1 MTLAK
6 RIDGKTISAALEAD
20 LTQEVATLAPDAG
33 RPPGLAVIIAGA
45 DPASELYV
53 KRKIEACG
61 RVGVRSFDFHLPPT
75 ATQADV
81 LAVVQQL
88 NDDPNVDGILVQLPL
103 PGGVDSD
110 AILSTIR
117 PDKDVDGFHPINL
130 GNLLI
135 GRPGLTP
142 ATPTGVMELLKRY
155 EIPLAG
161 KDAVVIGRSVI
172 VGKPMAMLLTNAD
185 ATVTL
190 CHSRTRDLAD
200 KIRAADL
207 VVAAVGRPHMVTPDM
222 IKPGAVV
229 IDVGTNR
236 LPDGK
241 LAGDVHPDVAN
252 VAGWLTPV
260 PGGVGPM
267 TIGILLMNTVKAY
280 RVHIAKPS
288 AV

>member
-1 MTLAK
+1 MTLAQ
-6 RIDGKTISAALEAD
+6 RIDGKAVSAALEAD
-20 LTQEVATLAPDAG
+20 LTREVAELAPAAG
-33 RPPGLAVIIAGA
+33 RPPGLAVIIAGE
-45 DPASELYV
+45 DPASALYV

-61 RVGVRSFDFHLPPT
+61 RVGVRSFDFHLAET
-75 ATQADV
+75 ASQQEV
-81 LAVVQQL
+81 LALVTQL
-88 NDDPNVDGILVQLPL
+88 NKDPNVDGILVQLPL
-103 PGGVDSD
+103 PGGVDPET
-110 AILSTIR
+110 ILQTIH

-142 ATPTGVMELLKRY
+142 ATPTGVMELLRRY
-155 EIPLAG
+155 ALSPSGL
-161 KDAVVIGRSVI
+161 DAVVVGRSNI

-190 CHSRTRDLAD
+190 CHSRTRDLAA
-200 KIRAADL
+200 KVRQADL
-207 VVAAVGRPHMVTPDM
+207 VVAAVGRPHMITPDM
-222 IKPGAVV
+222 IKPGAIV

-267 TIGILLMNTVKAY
+267 TIGILLMNTLKAY
-280 RVHIAKPS
+280 RLHIAKPS

>member
-1 MTLAK
+1 MTQAT
-6 RIDGKTISAALEAD
+6 RIDGKAISAALEAD
-20 LTQEVATLAPDAG
+20 LVRDAAELTSLGG
-33 RPPGLAVIIAGA
+33 RPPGLAVIIAGQ
-45 DPASELYV
+45 DPASALYV
-53 KRKIEACG
+53 KRKIQACE
-61 RVGVRSFDFHLPPT
+61 RVGVRSFDFHLDDDAKP
-75 ATQADV
+75 DEV
-81 LAVVQQL
+81 LALVKQL

-103 PGGVDSD
+103 PGNMTPEP
-110 AILSTIR
+110 ILEAIR

-135 GRPGLTP
+135 GRETLTP

-172 VGKPMAMLLTNAD
+172 VGKPMAMLLVNAD

-190 CHSRTRDLAD
+190 CHSRTRDLAE
-200 KIRAADL
+200 KVRRADL
-207 VVAAVGRPHMVTPDM
+207 VVAAVGRPHMITPDM

-241 LAGDVHPDVAN
+241 LVGDVHPDVAQ

-267 TIGILLMNTVKAY
+267 TIGILLKNTLKAY
-280 RVHIAKPS
+280 RMHIAPPS

>member
-1 MTLAK
+1 MTQAQ
-6 RIDGKTISAALEAD
+6 RIDGKAVSAALEAD
-20 LTQEVATLAPDAG
+20 LTREVAELAPAAG
-33 RPPGLAVIIAGA
+33 RPPGLAVIIAGE
-45 DPASELYV
+45 DPASALYV

-61 RVGVRSFDFHLPPT
+61 RVGVRSFDFRLPET
-75 ATQADV
+75 ATQQEV
-81 LAVVQQL
+81 LALVSQL
-88 NDDPNVDGILVQLPL
+88 NNDPNVDGILVQLPL
-103 PGGVDSD
+103 PAGVDPET
-110 AILSTIR
+110 ILQTIH

-135 GRPGLTP
+135 GRPSLTP
-142 ATPTGVMELLKRY
+142 ATPTGVMELLRRY
-155 EIPLAG
+155 DLPLSG
-161 KDAVVIGRSVI
+161 LDAVVVGRSNI

-190 CHSRTRDLAD
+190 CHSRTRDLAA
-200 KIRAADL
+200 KVRQADL
-207 VVAAVGRPHMVTPDM
+207 VVAAVGRPHMITPAM
-222 IKPGAVV
+222 IKPGAIV

-267 TIGILLMNTVKAY
+267 TIGILLMNTLKAY
-280 RVHIAKPS
+280 RLHIAKPS

>member
-1 MTLAK
+1 MTLAT
-6 RIDGKTISAALEAD
+6 RIDGKVISAAVEAD
-20 LTQEVATLAPDAG
+20 LTQEVAALTASGG
-33 RPPGLAVIIAGA
+33 RPPGLAVVIAGA

-53 KRKIEACG
+53 KRKIEACK
-61 RVGVRSFDFHLPPT
+61 RVGVRSFDYHLPAT
-75 ATQADV
+75 ATQEEV
-81 LAVVQQL
+81 LAIVRKL

-103 PGGVDSD
+103 PEGVDTE
-110 AILSTIR
+110 AVLETIR

-190 CHSRTRDLAD
+190 CHSRSRHLAE
-200 KIRAADL
+200 KVRQADI
-207 VVAAVGRPHMVTPDM
+207 VVAAVGKPHMVTPEM

-241 LAGDVHPDVAN
+241 LVGDVHPDVAS

-280 RVHIAKPS
+280 RMHIARPS